1 MSGKAKIIIVL
12 AALLL
17 TFLEFNIIT
26 CSGRF
31 CKLFKSGQEWTQL
44 AAAGC
49 QGPPDVVVTASAK
62 I

>member
-1 MSGKAKIIIVL
+1 MSRKAKIIIVL

-26 CSGRF
+26 CSGDF
-31 CKLFKSGQEWTQL
+31 CSLFKSGREWSQL
-44 AAAGC
+44 AAAGYI
-49 QGPPDVVVTASAK
+49 GPPDVVVTASAK

>member
-1 MSGKAKIIIVL
+1 MSGKAKILIL
-12 AALLL
+12 AAALLL
-17 TFLEFNIIT
+17 TFLEFNVIT

-31 CKLFKSGQEWTQL
+31 CKLLKSGREWSQL

-49 QGPPDVVVTASAK
+49 FGPPDAVVTASEK